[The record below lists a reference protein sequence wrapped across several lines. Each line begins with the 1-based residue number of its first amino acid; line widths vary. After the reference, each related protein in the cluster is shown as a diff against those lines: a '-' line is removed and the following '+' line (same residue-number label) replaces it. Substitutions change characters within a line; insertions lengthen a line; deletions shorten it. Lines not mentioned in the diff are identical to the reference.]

1 MNNPC
6 ALAIVG
12 RVNGKPH
19 DPVYDFLDKV
29 PTELLE
35 LVSSNDS
42 IPHFLQ
48 KVFIISLASG
58 LSSDAFQQY
67 FPEIT
72 THQVFKTFSSQIQS
86 YSRHMR
92 KIDHKKQCNSIVG
105 LKRSRDELQMDY
117 AAKDAECHAK
127 DVEIERLKNLLERRN
142 DDSDSMCTDSFAS
155 EPEIEPTKRVKLDW
169 RVDDLRTAL
178 LRIKKEQKTSP
189 LDAIEEEFERTILPA
204 MKALPG
210 KSLGLPKNSAEG
222 KQLEYVCIV
231 GAMLKRMSKDK
242 LIQLKEVFDRK
253 KKEVNPKSKVSAWS
267 AFALSHQYEY
277 KIHTSSKTDYL
288 NSL

>member
-1 MNNPC
+1 
-6 ALAIVG
+6 
-12 RVNGKPH
+12 
-19 DPVYDFLDKV
+19 
-29 PTELLE
+29 
-35 LVSSNDS
+35 
-42 IPHFLQ
+42 
-48 KVFIISLASG
+48 
-58 LSSDAFQQY
+58 
-67 FPEIT
+67 
-72 THQVFKTFSSQIQS
+72 VFKTFSSQIQS
-86 YSRHMR
+86 YSRHMS

-117 AAKDAECHAK
+117 AAKAAEGHAK